1 MQSEW
6 GCCGRGVLAV
16 CVGPQAVVQ
25 VDAEWAAVVW
35 VLFLSLRNNDVEHV
49 GCEMVE
55 VGAGLIFKAH

>member
-1 MQSEW
+1 M
-6 GCCGRGVLAV
+6 LAV